1 MLVPVT
7 QLCCEVTY
15 GMGKFFRMIIL
26 NYCPSQKNSLITVK
40 AAVQSDDIQDM
51 FHLPLLEEAYLQ
63 FCEMDIYLQLVE
75 TDNQADSWS
84 YIWGSVG
91 VNSRGLFI
99 PEHKGGW

>member
-1 MLVPVT
+1 LSFT
-7 QLCCEVTY
+7 
-15 GMGKFFRMIIL
+15 
-26 NYCPSQKNSLITVK
+26 KNSLITVK

-75 TDNQADSWS
+75 RDNQADSWS

-91 VNSRGLFI
+91 VNNQGLFI
-99 PEHKGGW
+99 PEHEGGW